1 MRTFS
6 AVVTDVE
13 NNKIIVKQ

>member
-6 AVVTDVE
+6 AVIIDVE
-13 NNKIIVKQ
+13 IEKSIVKQ